1 MLELRAV
8 SKRWAGFGLHDVS
21 LHVPPG
27 EYFVLLG
34 PSGAGKS
41 LLLELI
47 AGFHAPDSGSIRL
60 GGRDVTHTP
69 PELRGIGFVY
79 QDSMLFPHHTPRQNI
94 AYGPRLRRRPPA
106 EVAQTVERL
115 AAMVHIT
122 HVLDRD
128 PAALSGGERQRVAI
142 ARALAV
148 RPQLLLMDEPLGALD
163 PLTQA
168 TLRAELKRL
177 HREAGLTVL
186 HVTHDQAEAREL
198 GRRIG
203 VLDAGRL
210 LQVGKAADIFERPG
224 SAFVAEF
231 TGGENIYAGL
241 ASAHDGV
248 TLFRAG
254 ERGAGLDQP
263 GRGPGARR
271 RAAGER
277 ADQRRAGEDER
288 PQPACRPRGRRG
300 AARARL
306 RRHRRLRR
314 PGHDGHGHRTV
325 GERTR
330 PRARPPRLLLL
341 QGPQPAPDR
350 RRIALEP
357 AFGRKCR

>member
-8 SKRWAGFGLHDVS
+8 SKRWAGFGLREISLDV
-21 LHVPPG
+21 PAG

-47 AGFHAPDSGSIRL
+47 AGFHAPDAGSILL

-106 EVAQTVERL
+106 EVAETVERL
-115 AAMVHIT
+115 AAMVHVS

-148 RPQLLLMDEPLGALD
+148 QPQLLLMDEPLGALD

-210 LQVGKAADIFERPG
+210 LQVGEAADIFERPG

-231 TGGENIYAGL
+231 TGSSNIYQGT

-248 TLFRAG
+248 TVFRAG
-254 ERGAGLDQP
+254 GVELVSTGVVEGPARAVVRPENVLISIEPVKTSARNQLAGRVAAVERRGRVYAVTGDFHGLAMTAMITEQSVNELALAP
-263 GRGPGARR
+263 GRPVYFSFKAHNLHLI
-271 RAAGER
+271 AT
-277 ADQRRAGEDER
+277 EDE
-288 PQPACRPRGRRG
+288 
-300 AARARL
+300 
-306 RRHRRLRR
+306 
-314 PGHDGHGHRTV
+314 
-325 GERTR
+325 
-330 PRARPPRLLLL
+330 
-341 QGPQPAPDR
+341 PDD
-350 RRIALEP
+350 
-357 AFGRKCR
+357 